1 MNFVDFS
8 KSSDYLISWVIL
20 IANILISSF
29 LFILII
35 KKKQVV
41 GFISAML
48 FAAFCMAV
56 GQASQILFMHHELIR
71 FSSSMW
77 KTIFLIKIASQFLG
91 AVFAIFGAYLLCLKC
106 LKVKGAIT
114 NFNTHETS

>member
-1 MNFVDFS
+1 MNFVDLS
-8 KSSDYLISWVIL
+8 TASDYLISWIML
-20 IANILISSF
+20 IANIIIGLF

-41 GFISAML
+41 GFAFAML
-48 FAAFCMAV
+48 FAAFCMAL

-71 FSSSMW
+71 LSSSMW
-77 KTIFLIKIASQFLG
+77 KSIFLIKIASQFLG

-106 LKVKGAIT
+106 IKVKGAIT
-114 NFNTHETS
+114 NFNPHETS